1 MTDERFTNREL
12 SWLQFNDRV
21 LQLASEP
28 GIPLLERAKFCAIA
42 STNLDE
48 FFQVRVAALKDQ
60 VVAGIDRPSPDGR
73 TPAQTLGEI
82 GHQVLEF
89 VDRVDAAFVDQLVPE
104 LSAAGISIISWADV
118 TDDERVELDGWF
130 DERVFPVLT
139 PLAVDPG
146 HPFPYISDLALS
158 LAVNVADPETGDR
171 RFARL
176 KVPKLFPRLVQVA
189 TDRYLPV
196 EQLIAAKLDRLF
208 VGMIVEDWAPFRVS
222 RNADLTLEEDEA
234 DDLLEAVEME
244 LRRRRFN
251 KAVRLEVSHDIGA
264 EVLELLVREL
274 ELTMDDVTFHRSP
287 LDLSFLWQLLELDR
301 PDLKDEPWPAVTSGR
316 IIAAAETDRPIF
328 DVMRHRAV
336 MVHHPYESFAASV
349 EEFISQAADDATV
362 QSIKMTLYRA
372 GGDSSIIRSL
382 IRAAERGIQVAV
394 LVELKARFDEANN
407 VQWARQLERAGV
419 HVVYGMVGLKTHSKV
434 VLVVRD
440 DGDQLRRYVH
450 IGTGNYNA
458 KTAKI
463 YEDIG
468 VLTCAPD
475 IGDDATQLFNH
486 LTGYSRSEDY
496 RNLLVAPRDLRR
508 QLVDLIEHE
517 ASFGPDGHIVLKC
530 NSIADDELVETL
542 YAASAEG
549 TRIDMIV
556 RGICCLRAG
565 VPGLSETIRVRSIL
579 GRYLEHSRIYRFG
592 HGNVVH
598 GERLASATSDAVYLI
613 GSADLMPRNL
623 NRRVEVMVPI
633 EHPAPHRCA
642 RSGAR
647 LRPRRRRGRLGTAAR
662 RRLAAHRADQCVR
675 AAQPGADVPLDGRS
689 SRPPAD
695 LEPFGPQLVDSSGVV
710 HLRFTWSRV
719 GVHLAGLGCP
729 PDADVVGV
737 R

>member
-1 MTDERFTNREL
+1 MTDERVTNREL

-21 LQLASEP
+21 LQLATEP
-28 GIPLLERAKFCAIA
+28 DIPLLERAKFCAIS

-60 VVAGIDRPSPDGR
+60 LVAGIDRASPDGR

-82 GHQVLEF
+82 GHRVLEF

-118 TDDERVELDGWF
+118 TEDERAELDEWF

-176 KVPKLFPRLVQVA
+176 KVPQLFPRLVPVA
-189 TDRYLPV
+189 PGRYLPV

-208 VGMIVEDWAPFRVS
+208 VGMIIEDWAPFRVS
-222 RNADLTLEEDEA
+222 RNADLTLEEEEA
-234 DDLLEAVEME
+234 EDLLEAVEME

-274 ELTMDDVTFHRSP
+274 ELSMDDVTFHRAP
-287 LDLSFLWQLLELDR
+287 LDLSFLWQLLELER
-301 PDLKDEPWPAVTSGR
+301 PDLKDAPWPAVTSGR
-316 IIAAAETDRPIF
+316 IAAAEDTDRPIF

-336 MVHHPYESFAASV
+336 MLHHPYESFTASV
-349 EEFISQAADDATV
+349 EEFISQAADDPNV

-382 IRAAERGIQVAV
+382 IRAAEKGVQVAV

-407 VQWARQLERAGV
+407 VQWARHLERAGV

-434 VLVVRD
+434 ALVVRD
-440 DGDQLRRYVH
+440 DRDQLRRYVH

-468 VLTCAPD
+468 VLTCSPD

-496 RNLLVAPRDLRR
+496 RELLVAPRDLRR

-517 ASFGPDGHIVLKC
+517 ASFGSDGHIVLKC
-530 NSIADDELVETL
+530 NSVADDDLIETL
-542 YAASAEG
+542 YAAGAAG
-549 TRIDMIV
+549 TRIDMVV

-598 GERLASATSDAVYLI
+598 GERLPTATSDAVYMI

-633 EHPAPHRCA
+633 EHPRH
-642 RSGAR
+642 
-647 LRPRRRRGRLGTAAR
+647 TAALDQALEFA
-662 RRLAAHRADQCVR
+662 LAD
-675 AAQPGADVPLDGRS
+675 
-689 SRPPAD
+689 
-695 LEPFGPQLVDSSGVV
+695 
-710 HLRFTWSRV
+710 
-719 GVHLAGLGCP
+719 
-729 PDADVVGV
+729 DVVGWELQPDDRWQRV
-737 R
+737 GPTNAFEPHSQERMYRWMVEQQTAGRP

>member
-12 SWLQFNDRV
+12 SWIQFNDRV
-21 LQLASEP
+21 VQLAGETR
-28 GIPLLERAKFCAIA
+28 IPLLERAKFCAIA
-42 STNLDE
+42 ATNLDE

-60 VVAGIDRPSPDGR
+60 IIAGIDRPSPDGR
-73 TPAQTLGEI
+73 TPAQTLAEVGLR
-82 GHQVLEF
+82 VLEF
-89 VDRVDAAFVDQLVPE
+89 VDRVDGAFVELLVPE
-104 LSAAGISIISWADV
+104 LREAGIDIISWSDV
-118 TDDERVELDGWF
+118 TDDERAELDDWF
-130 DERVFPVLT
+130 DDRVFPVLT

-176 KVPKLFPRLVQVA
+176 KVPKLFPRLVTVA
-189 TDRYLPV
+189 PGRFLPV
-196 EQLIAAKLDRLF
+196 EELIAAKLDRLF
-208 VGMIVEDWAPFRVS
+208 VGMIIEDWAPFRVS

-234 DDLLEAVEME
+234 EDLLEAVEME

-274 ELTMDDVTFHRSP
+274 ELTMDDVTFHRAP

-316 IIAAAETDRPIF
+316 IMAAEEIDRPIF

-336 MVHHPYESFAASV
+336 MLHHPYESFATSV
-349 EEFISQAADDATV
+349 EAFISQAADDHKV

-372 GGDSSIIRSL
+372 GGDSEIIRSL
-382 IRAAERGIQVAV
+382 IRAAERGVQVAV

-434 VLVVRD
+434 ALVVRD
-440 DGDQLRRYVH
+440 DGDLLRRYVH

-468 VLTCAPD
+468 VLTCSPD

-496 RNLLVAPRDLRR
+496 RELLVAPRDLRR

-530 NSIADDELVETL
+530 NSIADDALIETL
-542 YAASAEG
+542 YSASAAG
-549 TRIDMIV
+549 TRIDLLV

-579 GRYLEHSRIYRFG
+579 GRYLEHSRIYRFA

-598 GERLASATSDAVYLI
+598 GQRLASATTDAVYLI

-633 EHPAPHRCA
+633 EHPRHTAA
-642 RSGAR
+642 LDQALAFALADDVVAWE
-647 LRPRRRRGRLGTAAR
+647 LRPDDTWERIGPTDAF
-662 RRLAAHRADQCVR
+662 
-675 AAQPGADVPLDGRS
+675 
-689 SRPPAD
+689 
-695 LEPFGPQLVDSSGVV
+695 EPHSQERMFRWMVQQQ
-710 HLRFTWSRV
+710 
-719 GVHLAGLGCP
+719 LAGRP
-729 PDADVVGV
+729 
-737 R
+737 

>member
-104 LSAAGISIISWADV
+104 LSAAGISIITWADV

-176 KVPKLFPRLVQVA
+176 KVPKLFPRLLQVA

-301 PDLKDEPWPAVTSGR
+301 LDLKDEPWPAVTSGR

-336 MVHHPYESFAASV
+336 MVHHPYESFTASV
-349 EEFISQAADDATV
+349 EEFISQAADDSTV

-458 KTAKI
+458 KTARI

-475 IGDDATQLFNH
+475 IGDDTTQLFNH

-530 NSIADDELVETL
+530 NSVADDELVEIL

-633 EHPAPHRCA
+633 EHPRH
-642 RSGAR
+642 
-647 LRPRRRRGRLGTAAR
+647 TAALDQALDFA
-662 RRLAAHRADQCVR
+662 LAD
-675 AAQPGADVPLDGRS
+675 DVVAWELQHD
-689 SRPPAD
+689 D
-695 LEPFGPQLVDSSGVV
+695 
-710 HLRFTWSRV
+710 TWQRV
-719 GVHLAGLGCP
+719 GPTNAFEPHSQERMYRWMVQQQTAGRP
-729 PDADVVGV
+729 
-737 R
+737 

>member
-73 TPAQTLGEI
+73 SPAQTLGEI
-82 GHQVLEF
+82 GHRVLEF

-196 EQLIAAKLDRLF
+196 EQLIAAQLDRLF

-349 EEFISQAADDATV
+349 EEFISQAADDPTV

-475 IGDDATQLFNH
+475 IGEDATQLFNH

-530 NSIADDELVETL
+530 NSIADDEMVETL
-542 YAASAEG
+542 YAASAAG

-633 EHPAPHRCA
+633 EN
-642 RSGAR
+642 
-647 LRPRRRRGRLGTAAR
+647 PRHTAALDQALEFA
-662 RRLAAHRADQCVR
+662 LAD
-675 AAQPGADVPLDGRS
+675 
-689 SRPPAD
+689 
-695 LEPFGPQLVDSSGVV
+695 
-710 HLRFTWSRV
+710 
-719 GVHLAGLGCP
+719 
-729 PDADVVGV
+729 DVVGWELQPDDAWQRIGASNAFEPHSQERMYRWMV
-737 R
+737 QQQTAGRP

>member
-1 MTDERFTNREL
+1 MSDERLTNREL
-12 SWLQFNDRV
+12 SWLDFNDRV
-21 LQLASEP
+21 VQLALEP
-28 GIPLLERAKFCAIA
+28 GIALLERAKFCAIA

-60 VVAGIDRPSPDGR
+60 IVAGIDRPSPDGR
-73 TPAQTLGEI
+73 TPAQTLSEI
-82 GHQVLEF
+82 GQRVLEF
-89 VDRVDAAFVDQLVPE
+89 VDRVDAAFVDQLIPD
-104 LSAAGISIISWADV
+104 LADAGIAVIAWSEVS
-118 TDDERVELDGWF
+118 DDERAVLDEWF
-130 DERVFPVLT
+130 EQRVFPVLT

-171 RFARL
+171 RFARV
-176 KVPKLFPRLVQVA
+176 KVPKLFPRLVTVA
-189 TDRYLPV
+189 PGRYLPV

-208 VGMIVEDWAPFRVS
+208 VGMVIEDWAPFRVS
-222 RNADLTLEEDEA
+222 RNVDLTLEEEEA

-264 EVLELLVREL
+264 EVLELLVHEL
-274 ELTMDDVTFHRSP
+274 ELTMDDVTFHRAP
-287 LDLSFLWQLLELDR
+287 IDLSFLMQLLELDR
-301 PDLKDEPWPAVTSGR
+301 PDLKDEPWPSVTSGR
-316 IIAAAETDRPIF
+316 ILAADETDRPIF

-336 MVHHPYESFAASV
+336 MVHHPYESFATSV
-349 EEFISQAADDATV
+349 EAFIAQAADDAHV

-382 IRAAERGIQVAV
+382 VRAAERGVQVAV

-468 VLTCAPD
+468 VLTCSPD
-475 IGDDATQLFNH
+475 IGDDAMQLFNH

-517 ASFGPDGHIVLKC
+517 ASFGRDGHIVLKC
-530 NSIADDELVETL
+530 NSVADDQLIETL
-542 YAASAEG
+542 YAASAAG

-556 RGICCLRAG
+556 RGVCCLRAG

-633 EHPAPHRCA
+633 EHPRHTAALDRALDFALADDTVAWELRPDNRWVRVGPTDTFAPHSQERMYRWTA
-642 RSGAR
+642 EQQ
-647 LRPRRRRGRLGTAAR
+647 LTGRT
-662 RRLAAHRADQCVR
+662 
-675 AAQPGADVPLDGRS
+675 
-689 SRPPAD
+689 
-695 LEPFGPQLVDSSGVV
+695 
-710 HLRFTWSRV
+710 
-719 GVHLAGLGCP
+719 
-729 PDADVVGV
+729 
-737 R
+737 